1 MPIPS
6 KAGAQ
11 DATRSHTVASIA
23 GSVAVIVAVAVVAV
37 VSVLV
42 LVAVIVCGS
51 GRSGLVA
58 LVVSVLVVLAVVVAL
73 VVSVLVVLAV
83 VVAVALVVVVLV
95 AVVVAVLIVIA
106 LVLLAVVLWSSSSLV
121 EPLQGFGG
129 GSFDHCRDLGAVP
142 SHKSHMVLQS
152 FEKSRRLKNRREMQ
166 TRGEAKF
173 QMDAVWSVLLR
184 LTCYKNG

>member
-51 GRSGLVA
+51 GRSGLSSGSRRSGLVA
-58 LVVSVLVVLAVVVAL
+58 LVSSLRL
-73 VVSVLVVLAV
+73 S
-83 VVAVALVVVVLV
+83 
-95 AVVVAVLIVIA
+95 
-106 LVLLAVVLWSSSSLV
+106 LWSPPLLLFIQSSEQLPS
-121 EPLQGFGG
+121 EPF
-129 GSFDHCRDLGAVP
+129 S
-142 SHKSHMVLQS
+142 
-152 FEKSRRLKNRREMQ
+152 
-166 TRGEAKF
+166 
-173 QMDAVWSVLLR
+173 
-184 LTCYKNG
+184 CYF